1 MRKKTLISNII
12 KLNDSFIIKAAENI
26 SNGFLGLKYSYIQL
40 NLLLVPKY
48 EILLVLNKNV
58 LVVGTMSKVRK
69 V

>member
-12 KLNDSFIIKAAENI
+12 KLNDSFIIKAAEDM
-26 SNGFLGLKYSYIQL
+26 SNGLLGLKYSYIQL
-40 NLLLVPKY
+40 NLQLVPKH
-48 EILLVLNKNV
+48 EILLVLNENV

>member
-26 SNGFLGLKYSYIQL
+26 LKGLLGLKYSYIQL